1 MDIVFFF
8 FLVVVVGVV
17 VVVVVVVEITV
28 FNVVVFVIEPESRN
42 EDIRS
47 FSAGETESSFDNVF
61 VANV

>member
-1 MDIVFFF
+1 M
-8 FLVVVVGVV
+8 VVVGVV